1 MWAVYEKQVFNGN
14 FFNYSL
20 WFFIIAQTI
29 AKIAK
34 TDMHF
39 FITVVL

>member
-1 MWAVYEKQVFNGN
+1 MEFL
-14 FFNYSL
+14 NYSL